1 MSVACLPAR
10 LIYWRIHPFSGLIWF
25 VYLFLASFQKLF
37 FFFLSPFQVH
47 FNSGFVFNH
56 SSTYVFVPTVLASV
70 LSSTLYLKEKNDF
83 MWLTLSQLCMTS
95 LWLWSGEGFWRDTSR
110 PCGSEG
116 TTLLSCDPPSGSS
129 TAEMIWANDMVVNAS
144 GAVVFL
150 FCLFVFTAA
159 FSMERKSFIQL
170 YLVSHF
176 QIWISPVITW
186 SNVQC

>member
-1 MSVACLPAR
+1 MVWFDLS
-10 LIYWRIHPFSGLIWF
+10 IYSLLRFKSC
-25 VYLFLASFQKLF
+25 F

-83 MWLTLSQLCMTS
+83 IWLTLSPLCMTS

-110 PCGSEG
+110 RCGSEG

-150 FCLFVFTAA
+150 FCLFYLLLLSSWKENPS
-159 FSMERKSFIQL
+159 FSYI
-170 YLVSHF
+170 
-176 QIWISPVITW
+176 
-186 SNVQC
+186 